1 MVEDIRKLEI
11 IDPKSQLNL
20 YDFNDYFMHFVSIFR
35 AGKLPNVI
43 LLSGPKGTGKA
54 TFAFHFINF
63 ILSNGE
69 DNNYSLDKFE
79 INKKNKSFNLIQNNI
94 HSNFFLLKNISSD
107 DSIKID
113 QVRDLLVFLGKSTYN
128 KNIKIVLIDNA
139 EYLNINSSNA
149 LLKSLEESQKDTFF
163 FIIHDSNKKILETIK
178 SRSLQFKFH
187 FTLTE
192 KMNIFKEISR
202 DYDLNINDDSIKKYL
217 EFLSPGIFLKF
228 LLILNEFETDDEI
241 NNLSNIKFLM
251 EKYKKKKE
259 LELLRLIS
267 LLIESLFN
275 DLSIKNPNS
284 VNFYFYN
291 KHKISNLINNNLKF
305 NLDKNN
311 LLLSIDEILN
321 HATQ

>member
-1 MVEDIRKLEI
+1 M
-11 IDPKSQLNL
+11 
-20 YDFNDYFMHFVSIFR
+20 
-35 AGKLPNVI
+35 
-43 LLSGPKGTGKA
+43 
-54 TFAFHFINF
+54 
-63 ILSNGE
+63 
-69 DNNYSLDKFE
+69 
-79 INKKNKSFNLIQNNI
+79 
-94 HSNFFLLKNISSD
+94 
-107 DSIKID
+107 
-113 QVRDLLVFLGKSTYN
+113 
-128 KNIKIVLIDNA
+128 
-139 EYLNINSSNA
+139 
-149 LLKSLEESQKDTFF
+149 
-163 FIIHDSNKKILETIK
+163 
-178 SRSLQFKFH
+178 
-187 FTLTE
+187 
-192 KMNIFKEISR
+192 
-202 DYDLNINDDSIKKYL
+202 
-217 EFLSPGIFLKF
+217 
-228 LLILNEFETDDEI
+228 NEFETDDEI

>member
-69 DNNYSLDKFE
+69 DNSYSLDKFK

-149 LLKSLEESQKDTFF
+149 LLKSLEESHKDTFF

-217 EFLSPGIFLKF
+217 EILSPGIFLKF